1 MWQEMF
7 LHSATAQNGGLQ
19 RQTCLASPKLS
30 PKREGSDMDFGDFN
44 AGEPPANGGSEPK
57 LNRDAVRYALQDR
70 AEELFRLV
78 WGEPEKAGARD
89 WRARE
94 SSARSMAMRGRKRGQ
109 WFDHK
114 AGTGG
119 DLFDLLAVELCGL
132 GSAQEDFPRV
142 LQEAARFCGMA
153 EGQSIDIEALTAR
166 KAAQRAEEAQQEEA
180 DAKRKAA
187 LVKALQARSEPLT
200 GSPAAAYLK
209 ARGIEALPE
218 RWSYL
223 PPVPGLG
230 VPHPEKP
237 ALVAWAIDAD
247 GTVTGGHRI
256 LINEDG
262 SKAEVKFRRLGF
274 GSIGGSPA
282 RIAAQAEGGP
292 LCIAEGP
299 ETAAA
304 IAQATGFEVW
314 AVFGAGQFAAAP
326 APLDRQVILCP
337 DRDATDSPAAEAFN
351 RACDELRGQGVN
363 LWVARAPEPEGS
375 KRDLADTLQERGA
388 EAVRDAIAG
397 AKPYA
402 RDSKGRFTGSGA
414 LPAEPLPM
422 PDFVSP
428 EEAKERIRAEV
439 QTFLERAAQ
448 WHAAKAQMKS
458 FDAAFERFEKGQRK
472 TEPAPIDDSIIETAM
487 QPAPV
492 LAIVIS
498 PGAGKSRMAREVLAE
513 FDLSAFGGGDVLF
526 TAPTLKLAEE
536 AAQHAQE
543 LQAGWHVT
551 RGRSASQPGSG
562 LPMCQRA
569 EEAER
574 VAKAGQ
580 RVGPSIC
587 ERKNGDEDELVL
599 CPHHASCAYIHQWA
613 ELRERPELR
622 FEASAYLTL
631 DGDGSGRKTGLQVV
645 DESIWRMFT
654 RKADLTSDAWL
665 RPRKVTPKTKG
676 KAAPTPAE
684 RHQADALAADM
695 QKAAEDVLRA
705 LQAGQSLAGL
715 SYTAADFRAY
725 AGAER
730 GPDVLAIYP
739 NASDEEIRAALDER
753 EAGDLDAGKRA
764 QVWAILAECLEK
776 GLTDTQRLRVARGV
790 PAPRSGDKRDV
801 LRATWFVEPPRDV
814 PTLLL
819 DADATPEIVERMFP
833 GAELVQV
840 DLRPN
845 AEVVQVTDKTFSATA
860 LKNPKLR
867 KEAVEL
873 VRAEVL
879 ADTMQGARGVLVV
892 ATKKVV
898 RQFFEDAGHI
908 FEGMTPSEISQFMQN
923 TELHGARWLWFGP
936 AALGLNTWQGFGT
949 AIVFGREELPVD
961 ALEDLLRAIQGDTGA
976 ELRLVPEDA
985 QGNKRLPRESVPYLM
1000 ADGSGAA
1007 AKVTAHPDTMGR
1019 ALQIQTRELA
1029 TRQTF
1034 ERLRLATATERKRV
1048 ILACS
1053 VPIPN
1058 LPVDKLVTWGELRP
1072 TRFEAALAEAAQ
1084 RGGVLRLSA
1093 AGLAEDARQTFPTPK
1108 AAARWLESSE
1118 GKEAVNTPAPLIRY
1132 NTSGAGVFN
1141 LRRVSLRLHG
1151 RKGRATPALVVL
1163 PGDARAM
1170 AERQFGPLSM
1180 FEEQT
1185 GPVPKMSKNPP
1196 PEPEEAVVASYK
1208 KVPDPAELDFARA
1221 HKRAKVA
1228 EPKREAV
1235 RQEVQIARR
1244 SAAAQVARAIAGGA
1258 TRPKEILTETGLL
1271 PEKAGTAL
1279 RRMQEAGLVYQYR
1292 PGRFGLTFDL
1302 AELERLQGPE
1312 QTHLV
1317 IGPGNAVPEVRPA
1330 PDRCFVVLPPAEQLQ
1345 TWLMTHRH
1353 SLDGGRRYAVA

>member
-1 MWQEMF
+1 ME
-7 LHSATAQNGGLQ
+7 
-19 RQTCLASPKLS
+19 
-30 PKREGSDMDFGDFN
+30 FGDFN
-44 AGEPPANGGSEPK
+44 AGEPPANNGSRPE
-57 LNRDAVRYALQDR
+57 LSRDAVRCALQEK
-70 AEELFRLV
+70 AEELFRLA
-78 WGEPEKAGARD
+78 WGEPEKASTKN
-89 WRARE
+89 WRPKTNRKGKV
-94 SSARSMAMRGRKRGQ
+94 SARSMAMRGRKRGQ

-119 DLFDLLAVELCGL
+119 DLFDLVAVELCGL

-153 EGQSIDIEALTAR
+153 EGQSIDLEALTAR
-166 KAAQRAEEAQQEEA
+166 KAAQRAEEARQEAA

-187 LVKALQARSEPLT
+187 LVKALRTRSEPLT

-209 ARGIEALPE
+209 ARGIEGLPE
-218 RWSYL
+218 GWSYL
-223 PPVPGLG
+223 PPVPGLH
-230 VPHPEKP
+230 VMHPEKP

-247 GTVTGGHRI
+247 GTVTGGQRV
-256 LINEDG
+256 LITEDG
-262 SKAEVKFRRLGF
+262 GKAKADTRKPAF
-274 GSIGGSPA
+274 GSISGSPA
-282 RIAAQAEGGP
+282 RITAQAEGGP

-314 AVFGAGQFAAAP
+314 AVFGAGQFATAP

-337 DRDATDSPAAEAFN
+337 DRDAPDSPAAEAFN

-363 LWVARAPEPEGS
+363 LWIARAPEPEGS

-388 EAVRDAIAG
+388 EAVRAAIAD

-422 PDFVSP
+422 PDFLSP
-428 EEAKERIRAEV
+428 EEARERIRAEV
-439 QTFLERAAQ
+439 QTFLDKAAQ
-448 WHAAKAQMKS
+448 WQAAKAAW
-458 FDAAFERFEKGQRK
+458 AAYCEKDESRQIPDDLV
-472 TEPAPIDDSIIETAM
+472 PAAELAASP
-487 QPAPV
+487 PPV
-492 LAIVIS
+492 LAIAAS
-498 PGAGKSRMAREVLAE
+498 PGAGKSTITREVLAE
-513 FDLSAFGGGDVLF
+513 LDLSAFGGGDVVF

-551 RGRSASQPGSG
+551 RGRSASQPGTH
-562 LPMCQRA
+562 LPMCKRSK
-569 EEAER
+569 EAER
-574 VAKAGQ
+574 VAKAGM
-580 RVGPSIC
+580 RVRPTLC
-587 ERKNGDEDELVL
+587 ERKEGDEIVL
-599 CPHHASCAYIHQWA
+599 CPHHATCPYVQQWRP
-613 ELRERPELR
+613 LRDRPELR

-631 DGDGSGRKTGLQVV
+631 EGDGSGRKTGLQVV
-645 DESIWRMFT
+645 DESIWRLFN
-654 RKADLTSDAWL
+654 RKADLTFDGWL
-665 RPRKVTPKTKG
+665 RPRKVTPQAKG
-676 KAAPTPAE
+676 KAPTPAE

-715 SYTAADFRAY
+715 SYTAEDFRAY
-725 AGAER
+725 AEAER
-730 GPDVLAIYP
+730 GPDVLAVYP
-739 NASDEEIRAALDER
+739 NASNEKIRAALDER

-764 QVWAILAECLEK
+764 QVWAILAECLGK
-776 GLTDTQRLRVARGV
+776 GLTDTQRLRIVRDV
-790 PAPRSGDKRDV
+790 PAPRSGEKRDV
-801 LRATWFVEPPRDV
+801 LRATWFVDPPRDV
-814 PTLLL
+814 PALLL

-845 AEVVQVTDKTFSATA
+845 AEVVQVSDRTFSNTS
-860 LKNPKLR
+860 LKNPELR
-867 KEAVEL
+867 KQAVEL
-873 VRAEVL
+873 VQAEVL
-879 ADTMQGARGVLVV
+879 ADILQDKRGVLVV

-898 RQFFEDAGHI
+898 RQFFEDAGHT
-908 FEGMTPSEISQFMQN
+908 FEGMTPSEISQHMLN

-936 AALGLNTWQGFGT
+936 AALGLNTWKEFGT
-949 AIVFGREELPVD
+949 VIELGREELPLD
-961 ALEDLLRAIQGDTGA
+961 ALEDFLRAMRGDTGE
-976 ELRLVPEDA
+976 ELQLVPEDA
-985 QGNKRLPRESVPYLM
+985 KGNKRLPREAVPYLM

-1007 AKVTAHPDTMGR
+1007 AQVTVHPDPMGR

-1034 ERLRLATATERKRV
+1034 ERLRLARAEERKRV
-1048 ILACS
+1048 VLACS
-1053 VPIPN
+1053 VPIPG
-1058 LPVDKLVTWGELRP
+1058 LPVDKLVTWDEIKP
-1072 TRFEAALAEAAQ
+1072 ARFEAALAEAAQ
-1084 RGGVLRLSA
+1084 CGGVLRLSA
-1093 AGLAEDARQTFPTPK
+1093 AGLAEDAPKTFPTPK

-1132 NTSGAGVFN
+1132 NISGAGVFN
-1141 LRRVSLRLHG
+1141 PRRVSLRLQG

-1170 AERQFGPLSM
+1170 AEAQLGPLSM

-1185 GPVPKMSKNPP
+1185 GPVPKMSENFRL
-1196 PEPEEAVVASYK
+1196 EPEEAVNAAYK
-1208 KVPDPAELDFARA
+1208 KSPDPAELDFARA
-1221 HKRAKVA
+1221 HKRAEIA
-1228 EPKREAV
+1228 GPKREAV
-1235 RQEVQIARR
+1235 RQEVRIARR

-1258 TRPKEILTETGLL
+1258 TRPKAIVTETGLP

-1279 RRMQEAGLVYQYR
+1279 RRMQEAGLVYELR

-1302 AELERLQGPE
+1302 AELESRHGPE
-1312 QTHLV
+1312 QTHIV
-1317 IGPGNAVPEVRPA
+1317 ISGGNAVPEAMPA
-1330 PDRCFVVLPPAEQLQ
+1330 RRLEILPQAGQLQ
-1345 TWLMTHRH
+1345 TWLMAHRH

>member
-1 MWQEMF
+1 ME
-7 LHSATAQNGGLQ
+7 
-19 RQTCLASPKLS
+19 
-30 PKREGSDMDFGDFN
+30 FGDFN

-78 WGEPEKAGARD
+78 WGEPEKASARD
-89 WRARE
+89 WRALE

-114 AGTGG
+114 AGIGG
-119 DLFDLLAVELCGL
+119 DLFDLVAVELCDL

-142 LQEAARFCGMA
+142 LREAARFCGMA
-153 EGQSIDIEALTAR
+153 EGQSIDLEALTAR
-166 KAAQRAEEAQQEEA
+166 KAAQRAEDARQEAA

-218 RWSYL
+218 GWSYL
-223 PPVPGLG
+223 PPVPGLH
-230 VPHPEKP
+230 VLLPEKP

-247 GTVTGGHRI
+247 GTVTGGQRI
-256 LINEDG
+256 LITEDG
-262 SKAEVKFRRLGF
+262 GKAKADTRKPAF
-274 GSIGGSPA
+274 GSISGSPA

-292 LCIAEGP
+292 LYIAEGP

-337 DRDATDSPAAEAFN
+337 DRDAPGSHAAEAFN
-351 RACDELRGQGVN
+351 RACDVLRGQGVN
-363 LWVARAPEPEGS
+363 LWIARAPEPEGS

-388 EAVRDAIAG
+388 EAVRAAIAD

-402 RDSKGRFTGSGA
+402 RDSKGRFTGAGA
-414 LPAEPLPM
+414 LPAEPLQM

-428 EEAKERIRAEV
+428 EEAKARIRAEV
-439 QTFLERAAQ
+439 QTFLDKAAQ
-448 WHAAKAQMKS
+448 WQAAKAAW
-458 FDAAFERFEKGQRK
+458 AAYCDKDETGQIPD
-472 TEPAPIDDSIIETAM
+472 ELVPAAELAASP
-487 QPAPV
+487 PPV
-492 LAIVIS
+492 LAIAAS

-526 TAPTLKLAEE
+526 VAPTLKLAEE
-536 AAQHAQE
+536 AAEHAQE

-551 RGRSASQPGSG
+551 RGRSASQPGTH
-562 LPMCQRA
+562 LPMCKRA
-569 EEAER
+569 KEAER
-574 VAKAGQ
+574 VAKAGM
-580 RVGPSIC
+580 RVRPTLC
-587 ERKNGDEDELVL
+587 ERKEGGELIL
-599 CPHHASCAYIHQWA
+599 CPHHASCPYVQQWRP
-613 ELRERPELR
+613 LRERPELR

-631 DGDGSGRKTGLQVV
+631 EGDGSGRKTGLQVV
-645 DESIWRMFT
+645 DESIWRLFT
-654 RKADLTSDAWL
+654 RKADLTFDGWL
-665 RPRKVTPKTKG
+665 RPRKVTPQSKAKG
-676 KAAPTPAE
+676 KAPTPAE

-715 SYTAADFRAY
+715 SYTAEDFKAY

-739 NASDEEIRAALDER
+739 DASDEEIRAALDER

-801 LRATWFVEPPRDV
+801 LRVTWFVEPPRDV

-845 AEVVQVTDKTFSATA
+845 AEVVQVGDRTFSNTS
-860 LKNPKLR
+860 LKNPELR
-867 KEAVEL
+867 KQAVEL

-879 ADTMQGARGVLVV
+879 ADKLQGARGVLVI
-892 ATKKVV
+892 ATKKAV

-908 FEGMTPSEISQFMQN
+908 FEGMIDAEISQHMLN

-936 AALGLNTWQGFGT
+936 AALGLNTWKEFGT
-949 AIVFGREELPVD
+949 VIELGREELPVD
-961 ALEDLLRAIQGDTGA
+961 ALEDLLRAMRGDTGE
-976 ELRLVPEDA
+976 ELQLVPEDA
-985 QGNKRLPRESVPYLM
+985 KGNKRLPREAVPYLM

-1007 AKVTAHPDTMGR
+1007 AQVTVHPDPMGR

-1034 ERLRLATATERKRV
+1034 ERLRLATAKERKRV
-1048 ILACS
+1048 VLACN
-1053 VPIPN
+1053 VPIPG
-1058 LPVDKLVTWGELRP
+1058 LPVDRLVTWDELRP
-1072 TRFEAALAEAAQ
+1072 SRFEAAQAEAAQ
-1084 RGGVLRLSA
+1084 SGGVLRLSA
-1093 AGLAEDARQTFPTPK
+1093 AGLAEDAPKTFPTQK

-1118 GKEAVNTPAPLIRY
+1118 GKRAVNTPAPLIRY
-1132 NTSGAGVFN
+1132 NISGAGGIN
-1141 LRRVSLRLHG
+1141 PKQVSLRLQG
-1151 RKGRATPALVVL
+1151 QRGPKPTPALVVL

-1170 AERQFGPLSM
+1170 AEAQLGPLSM

-1185 GPVPKMSKNPP
+1185 GPVPKMSENSP
-1196 PEPEEAVVASYK
+1196 PEPEEAVVAPYK
-1208 KVPDPAELDFARA
+1208 KAPDSAELDFARA

-1235 RQEVQIARR
+1235 RQEVRIARR

-1258 TRPKEILTETGLL
+1258 TRPKAILTETGLA

-1279 RRMQEAGLVYQYR
+1279 RRMQEAGLVYELR

-1302 AELERLQGPE
+1302 AELESRQGRDA
-1312 QTHLV
+1312 THLV
-1317 IGPGNAVPEVRPA
+1317 IGPGSAVPEVRPA
-1330 PDRCFVVLPPAEQLQ
+1330 RRLEILPQAEQLQ
-1345 TWLMTHRH
+1345 TWLMAHRH

>member
-1 MWQEMF
+1 
-7 LHSATAQNGGLQ
+7 
-19 RQTCLASPKLS
+19 
-30 PKREGSDMDFGDFN
+30 MDFGDFN
-44 AGEPPANGGSEPK
+44 VGEHPANGGSEPK

-78 WGEPEKAGARD
+78 WGEPEKASARD

-166 KAAQRAEEAQQEEA
+166 KAAQRAEEARQEAEE
-180 DAKRKAA
+180 AKRKAA

-230 VPHPEKP
+230 VPHSGKP

-247 GTVTGGHRI
+247 GTVTGGQRI

-262 SKAEVKFRRLGF
+262 SKAELDHRKFSF
-274 GSIGGSPA
+274 GSISGSPA

-292 LCIAEGP
+292 LYIAEGP

-304 IAQATGFEVW
+304 IAQATGLEVW
-314 AVFGAGQFAAAP
+314 AVFGAYQFATAP

-337 DRDATDSPAAEAFN
+337 DRDAPGSPAAEAFN

-363 LWVARAPEPEGS
+363 LWIARAPEPEGS

-388 EAVRDAIAG
+388 EAVRAAIED

-422 PDFVSP
+422 PDFLSP
-428 EEAKERIRAEV
+428 EEAKQRIRAEV
-439 QTFLERAAQ
+439 QTFLDKAAQ
-448 WHAAKAQMKS
+448 WQAAKAAW
-458 FDAAFERFEKGQRK
+458 AAYCDKDETGQIPD
-472 TEPAPIDDSIIETAM
+472 ELVPAAELAASP
-487 QPAPV
+487 PPV
-492 LAIVIS
+492 LAIAAS
-498 PGAGKSRMAREVLAE
+498 PGAGKSRITREVLAE

-551 RGRSASQPGSG
+551 RGRRAMQPGIGHNGGPSINT
-562 LPMCQRA
+562 MCQRA
-569 EEAER
+569 EEAKR
-574 VAKAGQ
+574 VAKARL
-580 RVGPSIC
+580 RVKPTLC
-587 ERKNGDEDELVL
+587 ERKEGDELIL

-613 ELRERPELR
+613 ALGEGPQLR

-631 DGDGSGRKTGLQVV
+631 DGDGSGRKTGLRVI

-654 RKADLTSDAWL
+654 QKADLTFDAWL

-715 SYTAADFRAY
+715 SYTAEDFRAY
-725 AGAER
+725 AEAER

-739 NASDEEIRAALDER
+739 NASDEEIRAALDEC

-801 LRATWFVEPPRDV
+801 LRATWFAEPPRDV

-845 AEVVQVTDKTFSATA
+845 AEVVQVTNRTFSSAS
-860 LKNPKLR
+860 LQNPELR
-867 KEAVEL
+867 KQAVEL

-879 ADTMQGARGVLVV
+879 ADRLQGARGVLVI

-898 RQFFEDAGHI
+898 QQFFEDAGHT
-908 FEGMTPSEISQFMQN
+908 FKGMTGDEISQHMLN
-923 TELHGARWLWFGP
+923 TELHGGRWLWFGP
-936 AALGLNTWQGFGT
+936 AALGLNDWKTFGT
-949 AIVFGREELPVD
+949 AIELGREELPVD
-961 ALEDLLRAIQGDTGA
+961 ALEDCLRAIQGDTGA

-1007 AKVTAHPDTMGR
+1007 ARVTVHPDAMGR

-1034 ERLRLATATERKRV
+1034 ERLRLATAEERKRV
-1048 ILACS
+1048 VIACS
-1053 VPIPN
+1053 VPIPG
-1058 LPVDKLVTWGELRP
+1058 LPVDKLVTWDELRP

-1093 AGLAEDARQTFPTPK
+1093 AGLAQDAPEKFKTAE
-1108 AAARWLESSE
+1108 AAKLWLRTE
-1118 GKEAVNTPAPLIRY
+1118 GKEAVNGVAPLIRY
-1132 NTSGAGVFN
+1132 NTSGATP
-1141 LRRVSLRLHG
+1141 LTPKQVSLRLQG
-1151 RKGRATPALVVL
+1151 QRGPKPTPALVVL

-1170 AERQFGPLSM
+1170 AEAQLGPLSM

-1185 GPVPKMSKNPP
+1185 GPIPKMSENPP
-1196 PEPEEAVVASYK
+1196 PEPEEAVVAPYK
-1208 KVPDPAELDFARA
+1208 KDPDPAELDFARA

-1235 RQEVQIARR
+1235 RQEVRIARR

-1258 TRPKEILTETGLL
+1258 TRPKAILTETGLP
-1271 PEKAGTAL
+1271 PEKAGKAL
-1279 RRMQEAGLVYQYR
+1279 RRMQQAGLVYELR

-1302 AELERLQGPE
+1302 AELESRQGPE
-1312 QTHLV
+1312 ATHLV

>member
-1 MWQEMF
+1 M
-7 LHSATAQNGGLQ
+7 S
-19 RQTCLASPKLS
+19 S
-30 PKREGSDMDFGDFN
+30 
-44 AGEPPANGGSEPK
+44 SEK
-57 LNRDAVRYALQDR
+57 DAVRYALRDR

-78 WGEPEKAGARD
+78 WGEPAKAGAKD
-89 WRARE
+89 WRPTDNP
-94 SSARSMAMRGRKRGQ
+94 ARSMATRGRKRGQ

-114 AGTGG
+114 GGTGG
-119 DLFDLLAVELCGL
+119 DLFDLVAVELCGL
-132 GSAQEDFPRV
+132 GSAQQDFPRV

-166 KAAQRAEEAQQEEA
+166 KAAQRAEEARQEAA

-187 LVKALQARSEPLT
+187 LVQALQARSEPLT

-218 RWSYL
+218 GWRYL

-230 VPHPEKP
+230 VRHPEKP

-247 GTVTGGHRI
+247 GTATGGQRI

-262 SKAEVKFRRLGF
+262 SKAELDPRKPAF

-314 AVFGAGQFAAAP
+314 AVFGAGQFASAP

-337 DRDATDSPAAEAFN
+337 DRDASGSPAAEAFN
-351 RACDELRGQGVN
+351 RACDEMAGRGVS
-363 LWVARAPEPEGS
+363 LWIARAPEAEGS

-388 EAVRDAIAG
+388 EAVRAAIDAAT
-397 AKPYA
+397 PYTS
-402 RDSKGRFTGSGA
+402 RDTKGRFTGAGA
-414 LPAEPLPM
+414 LPAEPLQM
-422 PDFVSP
+422 PAFLSP
-428 EEAKERIRAEV
+428 EGAWQRIREAV
-439 QTFLERAAQ
+439 QDFLEKAAQ
-448 WHAAKAQMKS
+448 WHAAKAAW
-458 FDAAFERFEKGQRK
+458 AAHCETGEGGPIPP
-472 TEPAPIDDSIIETAM
+472 ELVPAAELATSP
-487 QPAPV
+487 PPV
-492 LAIVIS
+492 LAIAAS
-498 PGAGKSRMAREVLAE
+498 PGAGKSTITREVLAE

-536 AAQHAQE
+536 AAGAAQK
-543 LQAGWHVT
+543 LDAGWHVT
-551 RGRSASQPGSG
+551 RGRSAAQPGTRF
-562 LPMCQRA
+562 PMCNRS

-574 VAKAGQ
+574 VAKAGL
-580 RVGPSIC
+580 RVFPTLC
-587 ERKNGDEDELVL
+587 ARMDGDIEIQ
-599 CPHHASCAYIHQWA
+599 CPHFRTCPHVQQWA
-613 ELRERPELR
+613 GLGAESALR
-622 FEASAYLTL
+622 FEASAYLPL
-631 DGDGSGRKTGLQVV
+631 SGDGSGRETGLQVI

-654 RKADLTSDAWL
+654 RKADLTFDGWL

-676 KAAPTPAE
+676 KAPPTPAE

-705 LQAGQSLAGL
+705 LQAGQNLARL
-715 SYTAADFRAY
+715 SYTAEDFRAY
-725 AGAER
+725 AEAER
-730 GPDVLAIYP
+730 GPDVLTVPPSAT
-739 NASDEEIRAALDER
+739 DKEIRAALDALEGSDT
-753 EAGDLDAGKRA
+753 EAGKRA

-776 GLTDTQRLRVARGV
+776 GLTDTQRLRIVRDV
-790 PAPRSGDKRDV
+790 PAPRSGEKRDV

-845 AEVVQVTDKTFSATA
+845 AEVVQITDKTFSATA

-879 ADTMQGARGVLVV
+879 ADTLQGGRGVLAI

-898 RQFFEDAGHI
+898 RQFFEDAGHKLD
-908 FEGMTPSEISQFMQN
+908 GMTEAEISLHMLN

-936 AALGLNTWQGFGT
+936 TALGLNTWKGFGT
-949 AIVFGREELPVD
+949 AIVFGREEIPPD
-961 ALEDLLRAIQGDTGA
+961 ALADYLRAIQGDTGT
-976 ELRLVPEDA
+976 ELQLVPEDA
-985 QGNKRLPRESVPYLM
+985 KGNKLMAEEALPYLM
-1000 ADGSGAA
+1000 ADGSGSAV
-1007 AKVTAHPDTMGR
+1007 KVKVHPDPMGR

-1029 TRQTF
+1029 TRQTY
-1034 ERLRLATATERKRV
+1034 ERLRMATAPERKRLV
-1048 ILACS
+1048 LACK
-1053 VPIPN
+1053 VPIPR
-1058 LPVDKLVTWGELRP
+1058 LPVDKLVTWDELKP
-1072 TRFEAALAEAAQ
+1072 ARFEAAQAEAAQ

-1093 AGLAEDARQTFPTPK
+1093 AGLAQDAPETFKTAD
-1108 AAARWLESSE
+1108 AAKLWLRTE
-1118 GKEAVNTPAPLIRY
+1118 GKEAVNRVAPLIRY
-1132 NTSGAGVFN
+1132 YISGTTPLN
-1141 LRRVSLRLHG
+1141 PKQVSLRLQG
-1151 RKGRATPALVVL
+1151 QRGPKPTPALVVL

-1170 AERQFGPLSM
+1170 AEQQFGPLSM

-1185 GPVPKMSKNPP
+1185 GPVPKMSENAP
-1196 PEPEEAVVASYK
+1196 PEPEQAVVASYK
-1208 KVPDPAELDFARA
+1208 KAPDPAELDFARA
-1221 HKRAKVA
+1221 HKRAEDA
-1228 EPKREAV
+1228 ERKRKA
-1235 RQEVQIARR
+1235 RLQEVRIARR
-1244 SAAAQVARAIAGGA
+1244 SAAARVARAIAGGA
-1258 TRPKEILTETGLL
+1258 TRPKEILTETGLP

-1279 RRMQEAGLVYQYR
+1279 RRMQEVGLVYELR

-1302 AELERLQGPE
+1302 AELESGQSPE
-1312 QTHLV
+1312 ATHLV
-1317 IGPGNAVPEVRPA
+1317 IGPGNAVPEPMPSLVRRLVIL
-1330 PDRCFVVLPPAEQLQ
+1330 PDAEQPQ
-1345 TWLMTHRH
+1345 TWLMAHR
-1353 SLDGGRRYAVA
+1353 SKLDGRCYAVA

>member
-1 MWQEMF
+1 MEF
-7 LHSATAQNGGLQ
+7 
-19 RQTCLASPKLS
+19 
-30 PKREGSDMDFGDFN
+30 DDFN
-44 AGEPPANGGSEPK
+44 AGEPPANGGSRPE
-57 LNRDAVRYALQDR
+57 LNLDAVRYALQDR

-78 WGEPEKAGARD
+78 WGEPTKVSSKE
-89 WRARE
+89 WRPRE
-94 SSARSMAMRGRKRGQ
+94 NSARSMAMRGRKRGK

-114 AGTGG
+114 AGTRG
-119 DLFDLLAVELCGL
+119 DLLNLVAVELCGL

-166 KAAQRAEEAQQEEA
+166 KAAQRAEEARQEAA

-187 LVKALQARSEPLT
+187 LVKAIRTCSKPLT

-218 RWSYL
+218 GWSYL
-223 PPVPGLG
+223 PPVPGLH
-230 VPHPEKP
+230 VLHPEKP

-247 GTVTGGHRI
+247 GTVTGGQRV
-256 LINEDG
+256 LITEDG
-262 SKAEVKFRRLGF
+262 GKAKADTRKPAF
-274 GSIGGSPA
+274 GSISGSPA
-282 RIAAQAEGGP
+282 RITAQAEAGP

-314 AVFGAGQFAAAP
+314 AVFGAGQFATAP

-337 DRDATDSPAAEAFN
+337 DRDAPGSPAAEAFN

-363 LWVARAPEPEGS
+363 LWIARAPEPEGS

-388 EAVRDAIAG
+388 EAVRAAIAD

-414 LPAEPLPM
+414 LPAEQLQM
-422 PDFVSP
+422 PDFLSP

-439 QTFLERAAQ
+439 RQFLEKAAQ
-448 WHAAKAQMKS
+448 WQAAKAAWAAYCETDKS
-458 FDAAFERFEKGQRK
+458 GPIPPELVPAAELA
-472 TEPAPIDDSIIETAM
+472 TNPP
-487 QPAPV
+487 PV
-492 LAIVIS
+492 LAIAAS
-498 PGAGKSRMAREVLAE
+498 PGAGKSTITREVLAE
-513 FDLSAFGGGDVLF
+513 FDLTAFGDGDVLF

-551 RGRSASQPGSG
+551 RGRSASQPGTH

-569 EEAER
+569 EEAKR
-574 VAKAGQ
+574 VANAGQ

-587 ERKNGDEDELVL
+587 ERKEGDELIL

-613 ELRERPELR
+613 RIGEGPQLR

-645 DESIWRMFT
+645 DESIWRLFT
-654 RKADLTSDAWL
+654 RKADLTFDGWL
-665 RPRKVTPKTKG
+665 RPRKVTPKAKG
-676 KAAPTPAE
+676 KAPTPAE
-684 RHQADALAADM
+684 QHQANALAADM
-695 QKAAEDVLRA
+695 QKAAEDVLHA
-705 LQAGQSLAGL
+705 LQTGQSLEGL
-715 SYTAADFRAY
+715 GYTAEDFRAY

-730 GPDVLAIYP
+730 GPDVLSVYP
-739 NASDEEIRAALDER
+739 SASDEKIRAALDEH

-776 GLTDTQRLRVARGV
+776 GLSDTQRLRVVRDV
-790 PAPRSGDKRDV
+790 PAPRSGEKRDV
-801 LRATWFVEPPRDV
+801 LRVTWFFEPPRDV

-833 GAELVQV
+833 GAELVEV
-840 DLRPN
+840 NLRPN
-845 AEVVQVTDKTFSATA
+845 AEVVQITDKTLSNIA
-860 LKNPKLR
+860 LKNPTLR
-867 KEAVEL
+867 QEAVEL

-879 ADTMQGARGVLVV
+879 ADTLQGARGVLAI

-898 RQFFEDAGHI
+898 RQFFEDAGHT
-908 FEGMTPSEISQFMQN
+908 FDDMTDAEVSRFMLD

-936 AALGLNTWQGFGT
+936 AALGLNTWKEFGT
-949 AIVFGREELPVD
+949 VIELGREELPVD
-961 ALEDLLRAIQGDTGA
+961 ALEDLLRAMRGDTGA
-976 ELRLVPEDA
+976 ELQLVPEDA
-985 QGNKRLPRESVPYLM
+985 KGNKRLPREAVPYLM

-1007 AKVTAHPDTMGR
+1007 AQVTVHPDPMGR

-1034 ERLRLATATERKRV
+1034 ERLRLARAEERKRV
-1048 ILACS
+1048 VLACS
-1053 VPIPN
+1053 VPIPG
-1058 LPVDKLVTWGELRP
+1058 LPVDRLVTWDELRP
-1072 TRFEAALAEAAQ
+1072 SRLEAAQAEAAQ
-1084 RGGVLRLSA
+1084 CGGLLRLSA
-1093 AGLAEDARQTFPTPK
+1093 TGLAEDAPETFPTIDTAK
-1108 AAARWLESSE
+1108 AWLKRE
-1118 GKEAVNTPAPLIRY
+1118 GREAVNGVAPLIRY
-1132 NTSGAGVFN
+1132 NISGMTPLN
-1141 LRRVSLRLHG
+1141 PRRVSLRLQG
-1151 RKGRATPALVVL
+1151 QRGPKPTPALVVL

-1170 AERQFGPLSM
+1170 AEAQLGALSM
-1180 FEEQT
+1180 FKEQT
-1185 GPVPKMSKNPP
+1185 GPVPKMLENPP
-1196 PEPEEAVVASYK
+1196 PESEQAVNASYK
-1208 KVPDPAELDFARA
+1208 KSPDPAELDFARA
-1221 HKRAKVA
+1221 HKRAEIAV
-1228 EPKREAV
+1228 PKREAV
-1235 RQEVQIARR
+1235 RQEVRIARR

-1258 TRPKEILTETGLL
+1258 TRPKAIVTETGLP

-1279 RRMQEAGLVYQYR
+1279 KRMQEAGLVYELR

-1302 AELERLQGPE
+1302 AELESRHGPE
-1312 QTHLV
+1312 QTHIV
-1317 IGPGNAVPEVRPA
+1317 INSGSAVPEPMPA
-1330 PDRCFVVLPPAEQLQ
+1330 RRLEILPQAEQLQ
-1345 TWLMTHRH
+1345 TWLMAHRH
-1353 SLDGGRRYAVA
+1353 SLDGGRRYSVS

>member
-1 MWQEMF
+1 
-7 LHSATAQNGGLQ
+7 
-19 RQTCLASPKLS
+19 
-30 PKREGSDMDFGDFN
+30 
-44 AGEPPANGGSEPK
+44 
-57 LNRDAVRYALQDR
+57 
-70 AEELFRLV
+70 
-78 WGEPEKAGARD
+78 
-89 WRARE
+89 
-94 SSARSMAMRGRKRGQ
+94 MAMRGRKRGQ

-119 DLFDLLAVELCGL
+119 DLFDLVAVELCGL

-153 EGQSIDIEALTAR
+153 EGQSIDLEALTAR
-166 KAAQRAEEAQQEEA
+166 KAALRAEEARQEAA
-180 DAKRKAA
+180 DAKHKAV

-200 GSPAAAYLK
+200 GSPAATYLR

-218 RWSYL
+218 GWSYL
-223 PPVPGLG
+223 PPVPGLPA
-230 VPHPEKP
+230 PHPDKP

-247 GTVTGGHRI
+247 GTVTGGQRV

-262 SKAEVKFRRLGF
+262 GKAEVKLQKLAF

-282 RIAAQAEGGP
+282 RITAQAEGGP

-314 AVFGAGQFAAAP
+314 AVFGAGQFASAP

-337 DRDATDSPAAEAFN
+337 DRDAPDSPAAGAFN
-351 RACDELRGQGVN
+351 RACDELRSQGVN

-388 EAVRDAIAG
+388 EAVRTAIAD

-414 LPAEPLPM
+414 LPADPLPM
-422 PDFVSP
+422 PDFPSP
-428 EEAKERIRAEV
+428 EEARDRIRAEV
-439 QTFLERAAQ
+439 RQFLDKAAQ
-448 WHAAKAQMKS
+448 WSAAKTAW
-458 FDAAFERFEKGQRK
+458 DAYCEKDEGG
-472 TEPAPIDDSIIETAM
+472 PIPRELVNISELAAS
-487 QPAPV
+487 PPPV
-492 LAIVIS
+492 LALAAY
-498 PGAGKSRMAREVLAE
+498 PGAGKSRIALEVLAE
-513 FDLSAFGGGDVLF
+513 FDLSAFGGGDVLYV
-526 TAPTLKLAEE
+526 APTLRLAEQ
-536 AAQHAQE
+536 AAVDAQE

-551 RGRSASQPGSG
+551 RGRSALQPGMSS
-562 LPMCQRA
+562 PMCQRT

-574 VAKAGQ
+574 VAKAGL
-580 RVGPSIC
+580 RVKPTLC
-587 ERKNGDEDELVL
+587 ARKNGDELIL

-613 ELRERPELR
+613 GLGEAPALR
-622 FEASAYLTL
+622 FEASAYLTVES
-631 DGDGSGRKTGLQVV
+631 DGSGRKTGLQVI
-645 DESIWRMFT
+645 DESIWRVFT
-654 RKADLTSDAWL
+654 RKADLTFDGWL

-715 SYTAADFRAY
+715 SYTAEDFRAY
-725 AGAER
+725 AEAER
-730 GPDVLAIYP
+730 GPDVLEVHP
-739 NASDEEIRAALDER
+739 NASDEKIRAALDER

-764 QVWAILAECLEK
+764 MVWAILAECLEK
-776 GLTDTQRLRVARGV
+776 GLTDTQRLRVAT
-790 PAPRSGDKRDV
+790 PRSGKKRDV

-819 DADATPEIVERMFP
+819 DADATPEIVEQMFP

-845 AEVVQVTDKTFSATA
+845 AEVLQVSDRTFSAA
-860 LKNPKLR
+860 SLKNPELR
-867 KEAVEL
+867 KQVVSL

-879 ADTMQGARGVLVV
+879 ADRLQGTRGVLAI

-898 RQFFEDAGHI
+898 RQFFEDAGHKL
-908 FEGMTPSEISQFMQN
+908 EDMTGAEVSRFMLD

-936 AALGLNTWQGFGT
+936 TALGLNEYKDFGT
-949 AIVFGREELPVD
+949 AIVLGREELPPD
-961 ALEDLLRAIQGDTGA
+961 DLEDLLRAIQGDTGA

-985 QGNKRLPRESVPYLM
+985 KGNKRLPRETVPYLM

-1007 AKVTAHPDTMGR
+1007 AKVTVHPDPMGR
-1019 ALQIQTRELA
+1019 ALQLQTRELA
-1029 TRQTF
+1029 TRQGF

-1048 ILACS
+1048 IIACS
-1053 VPIPN
+1053 VPIPG
-1058 LPVDKLVTWGELRP
+1058 LPVDRLVTWDELRP
-1072 TRFEAALAEAAQ
+1072 SRFEAAQAEAAQ
-1084 RGGVLRLSA
+1084 CGGVLRLSA
-1093 AGLAEDARQTFPTPK
+1093 AGLAQDAHETFPTPK
-1108 AAARWLESSE
+1108 AAARWLGSSE

-1132 NTSGAGVFN
+1132 NTSGAGGINPKQV
-1141 LRRVSLRLHG
+1141 RLRLQG
-1151 RKGRATPALVVL
+1151 QRGPKPTPALVVL

-1170 AERQFGPLSM
+1170 AVAQLGPLSM
-1180 FEEQT
+1180 FEDLA
-1185 GPVPKMSKNPP
+1185 GPVPKMSENSP
-1196 PEPEEAVVASYK
+1196 PEPEQAVVAIYK
-1208 KVPDPAELDFARA
+1208 KGPDPAELDFARA
-1221 HKRAKVA
+1221 YKRAEIA

-1235 RQEVQIARR
+1235 RQEVRIARR
-1244 SAAAQVARAIAGGA
+1244 SAAAQIARAIAGGT
-1258 TRPKEILTETGLL
+1258 TRPKDIQAETGLP

-1279 RRMQEAGLVYQYR
+1279 RRMQEAGLVYELR

-1302 AELERLQGPE
+1302 AELESRQRPE
-1312 QTHLV
+1312 ATHLV
-1317 IGPGNAVPEVRPA
+1317 IGFGSAVPEPMPA
-1330 PDRCFVVLPPAEQLQ
+1330 RCLVILPQSQQRQ
-1345 TWLMTHRH
+1345 TWLMAHRH
-1353 SLDGGRRYAVA
+1353 SLDGRHYAVA